1 MKWSREYVWSK
12 VLELTPY
19 AKEASMNLPEALKSS
34 AIELFLL
41 DEGHHNGSYRAYV
54 ITEALKELR
63 DVGHFTFGDVNED
76 WR

>member
-34 AIELFLL
+34 AIQLFLL
-41 DEGHHNGSYRAYV
+41 DEGHHSGSYRAYV
-54 ITEALKELR
+54 ISEALKELHE
-63 DVGHFTFGDVNED
+63 VGHFTFGDISED
-76 WR
+76 WL